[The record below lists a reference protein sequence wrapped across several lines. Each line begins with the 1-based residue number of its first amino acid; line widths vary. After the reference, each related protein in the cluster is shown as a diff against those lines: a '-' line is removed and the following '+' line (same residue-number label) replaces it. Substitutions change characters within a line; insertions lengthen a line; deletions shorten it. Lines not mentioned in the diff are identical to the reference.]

1 MRTAWNRERVE
12 RLGFGG
18 IAAGTVLVLT
28 IATAAL
34 IDRWGGREEEAQA
47 LLEYARTARTDPIA
61 LALAAAQRHRVLF
74 LGDVHPAA
82 QPKRIAGE
90 LIEELARG
98 PGLDV
103 VVLEVAADEQPAIDA
118 YLGSDPEDVGILLS
132 HPRTLR
138 QHWGASRE
146 YLEIYR
152 RVWRLNRALG
162 ADRRIRIIAAD
173 LPDWPPLRPISPHA
187 AIRLYAE
194 RDAYMA
200 DRLEQEVFAR
210 HPQARVLVFMGG
222 YHGIKS
228 GGATLHYGGG
238 PPVDVTW
245 LATRLRQRRL
255 ADVYTI
261 LLDGSPLTAAFGDI
275 QSYGATRVFDLFR
288 SRLSGVPAPFALY
301 IDERFDFLRDPFYE
315 SSGPG
320 MNLEILP
327 RGYRLRDVADAY
339 VYLGT
344 GGRLDVI
351 R

>member
-1 MRTAWNRERVE
+1 MRRAWNRERVE
-12 RLGFGG
+12 RVGFGG
-18 IAAGTVLVLT
+18 IAAGTVLILT

-34 IDRWGGREEEAQA
+34 IDRWGGREEEAEA
-47 LLEYARTARTDPIA
+47 LLEYARTARTEPVA

-82 QPKRIAGE
+82 QPKRIAAE

-118 YLGSDPEDVGILLS
+118 YLASDPEDPGILLS

-162 ADRRIRIIAAD
+162 PDRHIRIIAAD
-173 LPDWPPLRPISPHA
+173 LPDWPPVRPVSPHA
-187 AIRLYAE
+187 AVRLYAE

-200 DRLEQEVFAR
+200 DRLEREVFAR
-210 HPQARVLVFMGG
+210 HPHARVLVFMGG

-238 PPVDVTW
+238 PPVNVTW
-245 LATRLRQRRL
+245 LATRLRERRL

-275 QSYGATRVFDLFR
+275 RSYGATRVFDFFR
-288 SRLSGVPAPFALY
+288 SRLPDVPAPFALHV
-301 IDERFDFLRDPFYE
+301 DERFDFLRDPFYA

-339 VYLGT
+339 VFLGF